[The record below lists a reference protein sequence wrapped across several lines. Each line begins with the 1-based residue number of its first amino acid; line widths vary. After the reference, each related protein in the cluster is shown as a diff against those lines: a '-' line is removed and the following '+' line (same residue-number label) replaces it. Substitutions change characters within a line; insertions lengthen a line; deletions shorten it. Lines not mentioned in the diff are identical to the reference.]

1 MAAPSDTFAGR
12 LRELAILRDSF
23 DQAVAGRGH
32 LVMLAGEPG
41 IGKTRTARELALHAE
56 QHGATVL
63 WGHCHEEAGAPPYWP
78 WVQIFRSALRTGDPG
93 ALLKDVGV
101 RASDIA
107 DILPEIRTLVPD
119 LEPSVRL
126 EDAAQARFRMFESIR
141 QFIVSLCRRQTAL
154 LVLDDLHWADAP
166 SLRLLEFLAP
176 ELGDSR
182 LMLVGTYRPTELSR
196 QHPLSD
202 ALGGLARTPH
212 MTRVNLGGLNAEEV
226 HDFVAVVT
234 GTRPP
239 AWLATSLYKQTEGN
253 PLFLREIVRFLEQQ
267 GLFSG
272 DNTNQMAALPPA
284 IRIPEGV
291 REVIG
296 RRLNLLSASC
306 NEVLALA
313 AVIGRDF
320 DHEVLLRAA
329 RRDGQALADAL
340 DEALIAHIIEET
352 TDGRYQFAH
361 NLIRLTLYDE
371 LRPARRRQL
380 HGSVGA
386 ALEVSRRAEIDAL
399 LPELAR
405 HFLASGDIDRTVDYA
420 TRAGQRA
427 EALLAFE
434 DAVDLFQTALD
445 AMEQRADLDDV
456 SRCRLL
462 FRLGEAFR
470 KANVF
475 PRALGTLCDAAELA
489 SALGEAELCA
499 RAALAYEQ
507 AAWRGAIAAD
517 PKPRYLL
524 ERALEQLDETQ
535 PAIRTQAVAAL
546 ARALL
551 HDGAAAEA
559 KQQGERA
566 IAMARQLGDPGVL
579 ATCLYCLLDVLGGHE
594 TDDSLRY
601 AADALAAARQVGNL
615 EMAHIAHG
623 WRFLSFMERGDIGLA
638 EAELE
643 SIARLDARL
652 RQRTYA
658 LAVLLYRIMLA
669 LMRGELPA
677 VERLIVQA
685 MALLR
690 GRDLAAHEDHLS
702 VLIFTLRREQ
712 GRLAELRPVMSAFL
726 NQSSAG
732 SVWRPGLALLY
743 LEIGQ
748 RDAARVEFEQM
759 AADDFATI
767 PRDGR
772 WLLCMVYLSEVCA
785 ALGDAARA
793 DGLYTL
799 LLPYAGRNIVGGR
812 LICFGSADRYL
823 GLLCTAMSGW
833 TEAERHFDAAL
844 TMNSR
849 IGAHA
854 PLAHTKHDYAAM
866 LLARGAAGDR
876 QRAAAL
882 LQDSLDSA
890 RQLGMHGLEERAAA
904 RLAHS
909 SGTPAAPDTNDDLT
923 SREIEV
929 LRLLAIGRSN
939 ADIAL
944 VLAISLNTVATHVRN
959 ILAKTGCANR
969 TEAAGYAMRHGLA
982 DAVRQA

>member
-1 MAAPSDTFAGR
+1 MAAPSDTFVGR
-12 LRELAILRDSF
+12 LRELATLHDSF
-23 DQAVAGRGH
+23 DHAVAGRGRM
-32 LVMLAGEPG
+32 VMLAGEPG

-63 WGHCHEEAGAPPYWP
+63 WGYCHEEAGAPPYWP
-78 WVQIFRSALRTGDPG
+78 WVQIFRGALRTIDPG
-93 ALLKDVGV
+93 ALLKDVGAG
-101 RASDIA
+101 ASDIA
-107 DILPEIRTLVPD
+107 DIVPEIRNLVPD
-119 LEPSVRL
+119 LEPSIRL

-141 QFIVSLCRRQTAL
+141 QFFFSLCRRQTAL

-176 ELGDSR
+176 ELGESR

-202 ALGGLARTPH
+202 TLGGLARTPH
-212 MTRVNLGGLNAEEV
+212 MARVSLGGLSAEEV
-226 HDFVAVVT
+226 HDFVAAAT

-239 AWLATSLYKQTEGN
+239 AWLATSLYAQTEGN
-253 PLFLREIVRFLEQQ
+253 PLFLREIVRFLEHQ
-267 GLFSG
+267 GLFRG
-272 DNTNQMAALPPA
+272 DRTSHMAALPAA

-296 RRLNLLSASC
+296 RRLNLLSVSC
-306 NEVLALA
+306 NEVLGLA
-313 AVIGRDF
+313 AVVGREFSHDL
-320 DHEVLLRAA
+320 LLRAA
-329 RRDGQALADAL
+329 RRDDQGLIDAL
-340 DEALIAHIIEET
+340 DEALVAHIIEESS
-352 TDGRYQFAH
+352 DRHYQFAH

-386 ALEVSRRAEIDAL
+386 ALEVSRRADIDAL

-405 HFLASGDIDRTVDYA
+405 HFLAAGDIDRAIDYA

-434 DAVDLFQTALD
+434 DAVDFFQTALD
-445 AMEQRADLDDV
+445 AMEQRAEPDDAA
-456 SRCRLL
+456 RCRLL
-462 FRLGEAFR
+462 FLLGEALR
-470 KANVF
+470 KANAF
-475 PRALGTLCDAAELA
+475 PRALTTLRDAAALATELGN
-489 SALGEAELCA
+489 SELSA

-507 AAWRGAIAAD
+507 VAWRSAMPAA
-517 PKPRYLL
+517 PKPRHLL
-524 ERALEQLDETQ
+524 ERALQQLSEAQ
-535 PAIRTQAVAAL
+535 SAIRTQVMGAL

-551 HDGAAAEA
+551 HDGASAEA
-559 KQQGERA
+559 KSQGEQA

-579 ATCLYCLLDVLGGHE
+579 ATCLYCLLDVVGGQE

-615 EMAHIAHG
+615 EMVHIAHA

-643 SIARLDARL
+643 STARLDARL
-652 RQRTYA
+652 RQRTYS

-677 VERLIVQA
+677 AERLIVQS

-690 GRDLAAHEDHLS
+690 SRDLAAHEDHLS
-702 VLIFTLRREQ
+702 LLIFTLRREQ

-726 NQSSAG
+726 HQSAAG

-743 LEIGQ
+743 LEVDQ
-748 RDAARVEFEQM
+748 RDAARIEFEQM
-759 AADDFATI
+759 AAGDFATI
-767 PRDGR
+767 QRDGR

-785 ALGDAARA
+785 ALGDAVRA
-793 DGLYTL
+793 VQLYGL

-823 GLLCTAMSGW
+823 GLLCTAMSDW
-833 TEAERHFDAAL
+833 TEAEHHFEAAL

-854 PLAHTKHDYAAM
+854 QLAHMKHDYAAM
-866 LLARGAAGDR
+866 LLARDAAGDR
-876 QRAAAL
+876 QRAAGL
-882 LQDSLDSA
+882 LQESLDSA
-890 RQLGMHGLEERAAA
+890 SQLGMRGLQERAAA
-904 RLAHS
+904 RLAQS
-909 SGTPAAPDTNDDLT
+909 CRAPAVPDTNDDLT

-939 ADIAL
+939 ADIGL

-982 DAVRQA
+982 GAIHQA

>member
-1 MAAPSDTFAGR
+1 
-12 LRELAILRDSF
+12 
-23 DQAVAGRGH
+23 
-32 LVMLAGEPG
+32 
-41 IGKTRTARELALHAE
+41 
-56 QHGATVL
+56 
-63 WGHCHEEAGAPPYWP
+63 
-78 WVQIFRSALRTGDPG
+78 
-93 ALLKDVGV
+93 
-101 RASDIA
+101 
-107 DILPEIRTLVPD
+107 
-119 LEPSVRL
+119 
-126 EDAAQARFRMFESIR
+126 
-141 QFIVSLCRRQTAL
+141 
-154 LVLDDLHWADAP
+154 
-166 SLRLLEFLAP
+166 
-176 ELGDSR
+176 
-182 LMLVGTYRPTELSR
+182 
-196 QHPLSD
+196 
-202 ALGGLARTPH
+202 
-212 MTRVNLGGLNAEEV
+212 
-226 HDFVAVVT
+226 
-234 GTRPP
+234 
-239 AWLATSLYKQTEGN
+239 
-253 PLFLREIVRFLEQQ
+253 
-267 GLFSG
+267 
-272 DNTNQMAALPPA
+272 
-284 IRIPEGV
+284 
-291 REVIG
+291 
-296 RRLNLLSASC
+296 
-306 NEVLALA
+306 
-313 AVIGRDF
+313 
-320 DHEVLLRAA
+320 VLLRAV
-329 RRDGQALADAL
+329 RRDDQALADAL
-340 DEALIAHIIEET
+340 DEALAAHIIEET
-352 TDGRYQFAH
+352 SDGHYQFAH

-405 HFLASGDIDRTVDYA
+405 HFLAAGDIDRAIDYA
-420 TRAGQRA
+420 THAGQRA
-427 EALLAFE
+427 VALLAFE

-445 AMEQRADLDDV
+445 AMEQRAEPDDA

-462 FRLGEAFR
+462 FRLGEALR
-470 KANVF
+470 KANAF
-475 PRALGTLCDAAELA
+475 LRALATLRDAAELA

-524 ERALEQLDETQ
+524 ERALQQLDETQ
-535 PAIRTQAVAAL
+535 PAMRAQVVGAL

-551 HDGAAAEA
+551 HDGADAEA

-579 ATCLYCLLDVLGGHE
+579 ATCLYCLLDVVGGHE
-594 TDDSLRY
+594 TEDSLRY

-615 EMAHIAHG
+615 EMVHVAHA

-638 EAELE
+638 EAELA
-643 SIARLDARL
+643 STARLDARL

-658 LAVLLYRIMLA
+658 FAVLLYRVMLA
-669 LMRGELPA
+669 LMRGELA
-677 VERLIVQA
+677 EAERLIVRS
-685 MALLR
+685 MTLLR
-690 GRDLAAHEDHLS
+690 GMPANEDMLS

-712 GRLAELRPVMSAFL
+712 GRLPELQPVMSAFL
-726 NQSSAG
+726 HQSTAG
-732 SVWRPGLALLY
+732 AVWRPGLALLY
-743 LEIGQ
+743 LEVGQ
-748 RDAARVEFEQM
+748 RDAARIEFEQM
-759 AADDFATI
+759 AAQGFAAI
-767 PRDGR
+767 LRDGR

-785 ALGDAARA
+785 ALGDAVRA
-793 DGLYTL
+793 DELYRL

-854 PLAHTKHDYAAM
+854 PFAHTKHDYAAM

-890 RQLGMHGLEERAAA
+890 RQLGMRGLEERAAA
-904 RLAHS
+904 RIAQS
-909 SGTPAAPDTNDDLT
+909 SGAPAATDTNDDLT

-929 LRLLAIGRSN
+929 LQLLAIGRSN

-982 DAVRQA
+982 GTVRQA

>member
-1 MAAPSDTFAGR
+1 MAASSDTFVGR
-12 LRELAILRDSF
+12 LRELATLRDSF
-23 DQAVAGRGH
+23 DQAVAGRGR

-41 IGKTRTARELALHAE
+41 IGKTRTARELALHAD

-63 WGHCHEEAGAPPYWP
+63 WGHCHEQAGAPPYWP

-93 ALLKDVGV
+93 ALLNDVGA

-107 DILPEIRTLVPD
+107 DIVPEIRTLVPD
-119 LEPSVRL
+119 LEPSIRL
-126 EDAAQARFRMFESIR
+126 QDAAQARFRMFESIR
-141 QFIVSLCRRQTAL
+141 QFIVSLCRRQSAL

-182 LMLVGTYRPTELSR
+182 LLLVGTYRPTELSR

-212 MTRVNLGGLNAEEV
+212 MARVNLGGLNAEEV

-239 AWLATSLYKQTEGN
+239 AWLATSLHTQTEGN

-267 GLFSG
+267 GLFNG
-272 DNTNQMAALPPA
+272 DCTSQMAALPPA

-320 DHEVLLRAA
+320 DDDVLLRAV
-329 RRDGQALADAL
+329 RRDDQALADAL
-340 DEALIAHIIEET
+340 DEALAAHIIEET
-352 TDGRYQFAH
+352 SDGHYQFAH

-405 HFLASGDIDRTVDYA
+405 HFLAAGDIDRAIDYA
-420 TRAGQRA
+420 THAGQRA
-427 EALLAFE
+427 VALLAFE

-445 AMEQRADLDDV
+445 AMEQRTEPDDA

-462 FRLGEAFR
+462 FRLGEALR
-470 KANVF
+470 KANAF
-475 PRALGTLCDAAELA
+475 LRALATLRDAVELA

-524 ERALEQLDETQ
+524 ERALQQLDETQ
-535 PAIRTQAVAAL
+535 PAMRAQVVGAL

-551 HDGAAAEA
+551 HDGADAEA

-579 ATCLYCLLDVLGGHE
+579 ATCLYCLLDVVGGHE
-594 TDDSLRY
+594 TEDSLRY

-615 EMAHIAHG
+615 EMVHVAHA

-638 EAELE
+638 EAELA
-643 SIARLDARL
+643 STARLDARL

-658 LAVLLYRIMLA
+658 FAVLLYRVMLA
-669 LMRGELPA
+669 LMRGELA
-677 VERLIVQA
+677 EAERLIVRS
-685 MALLR
+685 MTLLR
-690 GRDLAAHEDHLS
+690 GMPANEDMLS

-712 GRLAELRPVMSAFL
+712 GRLAELQPVMSAFL
-726 NQSSAG
+726 HQSTAG
-732 SVWRPGLALLY
+732 AVWRPGLALLY
-743 LEIGQ
+743 LEVCQ
-748 RDAARVEFEQM
+748 RDAARIEFEQM
-759 AADDFATI
+759 AAQGFAAI
-767 PRDGR
+767 LRDGR

-785 ALGDAARA
+785 ALSDAVRA
-793 DGLYTL
+793 DELYRL

-890 RQLGMHGLEERAAA
+890 RQLGMRGLEERASA
-904 RLAHS
+904 RIAQS
-909 SGTPAAPDTNDDLT
+909 SGAPAATDTNDDLT

-929 LRLLAIGRSN
+929 LQLLAIGRSN

-982 DAVRQA
+982 GAIRQA

>member
-1 MAAPSDTFAGR
+1 MAASSDTFVGR
-12 LRELAILRDSF
+12 LRELATLRDSF
-23 DQAVAGRGH
+23 DQAVAGRGR

-41 IGKTRTARELALHAE
+41 IGKTRTARELALHAD

-63 WGHCHEEAGAPPYWP
+63 WGHCHEQAGAPPYWP

-93 ALLKDVGV
+93 ALLNDVGA

-107 DILPEIRTLVPD
+107 DIVPEIRTLVPD
-119 LEPSVRL
+119 LEPSIRL
-126 EDAAQARFRMFESIR
+126 QDAAQARFRMFESIR
-141 QFIVSLCRRQTAL
+141 QFIVSLCRRQSAL

-182 LMLVGTYRPTELSR
+182 LLLVGTYRPTELSR

-212 MTRVNLGGLNAEEV
+212 MARVNLGGLNAEEV

-239 AWLATSLYKQTEGN
+239 AWLATSLYTQTEGN

-267 GLFSG
+267 GLFNG
-272 DNTNQMAALPPA
+272 DCTSQMAALPPA

-320 DHEVLLRAA
+320 DDDVLLRAV
-329 RRDGQALADAL
+329 RRDDQALADAL
-340 DEALIAHIIEET
+340 DEALAAHIIEET
-352 TDGRYQFAH
+352 SDGHYQFAH

-405 HFLASGDIDRTVDYA
+405 HFLAAGDIDRAIDYA
-420 TRAGQRA
+420 THAGQRA
-427 EALLAFE
+427 VALLAFE

-445 AMEQRADLDDV
+445 AMEQRAEPDDA

-462 FRLGEAFR
+462 FRLGEALR
-470 KANVF
+470 KANAF
-475 PRALGTLCDAAELA
+475 LRALATLRDAAELA

-524 ERALEQLDETQ
+524 ERALQQLDETQ
-535 PAIRTQAVAAL
+535 PAMRAQVVGAL

-551 HDGAAAEA
+551 HDGADAEA

-579 ATCLYCLLDVLGGHE
+579 ATCLYCLLDVVGGHE
-594 TDDSLRY
+594 TEDSLRY

-615 EMAHIAHG
+615 EMVHVAHA

-638 EAELE
+638 EAELA
-643 SIARLDARL
+643 STARLDARL

-658 LAVLLYRIMLA
+658 FAVLLYRVMLA
-669 LMRGELPA
+669 LMRGELA
-677 VERLIVQA
+677 EAERLIVRS
-685 MALLR
+685 MTLLR
-690 GRDLAAHEDHLS
+690 GMPANEDMLS

-712 GRLAELRPVMSAFL
+712 GRLPELQPVMSAFL
-726 NQSSAG
+726 HQSTAG
-732 SVWRPGLALLY
+732 AVWRPGLALLY
-743 LEIGQ
+743 LEVGQ
-748 RDAARVEFEQM
+748 RDAARIEFEQM
-759 AADDFATI
+759 AAQGFAAI
-767 PRDGR
+767 LRDGR

-785 ALGDAARA
+785 ALSDAVRA
-793 DGLYTL
+793 DELYSL

-866 LLARGAAGDR
+866 LLARGAAGDP
-876 QRAAAL
+876 QKAAAL

-890 RQLGMHGLEERAAA
+890 RQLGMRGLEERAAA
-904 RLAHS
+904 RIAQS
-909 SGTPAAPDTNDDLT
+909 SGTPAATDTNDDLT

-929 LRLLAIGRSN
+929 LQLLAIGRSN

-982 DAVRQA
+982 GTVRQA

>member
-1 MAAPSDTFAGR
+1 M
-12 LRELAILRDSF
+12 
-23 DQAVAGRGH
+23 
-32 LVMLAGEPG
+32 
-41 IGKTRTARELALHAE
+41 
-56 QHGATVL
+56 
-63 WGHCHEEAGAPPYWP
+63 
-78 WVQIFRSALRTGDPG
+78 
-93 ALLKDVGV
+93 
-101 RASDIA
+101 
-107 DILPEIRTLVPD
+107 
-119 LEPSVRL
+119 
-126 EDAAQARFRMFESIR
+126 
-141 QFIVSLCRRQTAL
+141 
-154 LVLDDLHWADAP
+154 LDDLHWADAP
-166 SLRLLEFLAP
+166 SLRLLEFLTP
-176 ELGDSR
+176 ELGDSK

-212 MTRVNLGGLNAEEV
+212 MARVNLGGLNAEEV

-272 DNTNQMAALPPA
+272 DSTSQMAALPPA

-313 AVIGRDF
+313 AVVGRDF
-320 DHEVLLRAA
+320 SHDLLLRVA
-329 RRDGQALADAL
+329 RRDDQALTDAL
-340 DEALIAHIIEET
+340 DEALVAHIIEET
-352 TDGRYQFAH
+352 TDGHYQFAH

-380 HGSVGA
+380 HRSIGA

-399 LPELAR
+399 LPELSR
-405 HFLASGDIDRTVDYA
+405 HFLAAGDIDRAIDYA

-434 DAVDLFQTALD
+434 DAVDFFQTALD
-445 AMEQRADLDDV
+445 AMEQLTDPDDA

-462 FRLGEAFR
+462 FRLGEALR

-475 PRALGTLCDAAELA
+475 LRALRTLCDAAELA
-489 SALGEAELCA
+489 SALGEPELCA

-507 AAWRGAIAAD
+507 AAWRSAMPAD

-524 ERALEQLDETQ
+524 ERALQQLDETQ
-535 PAIRTQAVAAL
+535 PAIRTQVVGAL

-551 HDGAAAEA
+551 HDGADAEA

-579 ATCLYCLLDVLGGHE
+579 ATCLYCLLDVVGGQE
-594 TDDSLRY
+594 TDNSLRY

-615 EMAHIAHG
+615 EMVHIAHA

-643 SIARLDARL
+643 STARLDARL

-677 VERLIVQA
+677 VERLIVQS
-685 MALLR
+685 MVLLR

-726 NQSSAG
+726 HQSAAG

-743 LEIGQ
+743 LEVGQ
-748 RDAARVEFEQM
+748 RDAARIEFEQM
-759 AADDFATI
+759 AAEDFATI
-767 PRDGR
+767 QRDGR
-772 WLLCMVYLSEVCA
+772 WLLCMIYLSEVCA
-785 ALGDAARA
+785 ALGDPVRA
-793 DGLYTL
+793 DQLYGL

-812 LICFGSADRYL
+812 LVCFGRR
-823 GLLCTAMSGW
+823 T
-833 TEAERHFDAAL
+833 
-844 TMNSR
+844 
-849 IGAHA
+849 
-854 PLAHTKHDYAAM
+854 
-866 LLARGAAGDR
+866 
-876 QRAAAL
+876 
-882 LQDSLDSA
+882 
-890 RQLGMHGLEERAAA
+890 
-904 RLAHS
+904 
-909 SGTPAAPDTNDDLT
+909 
-923 SREIEV
+923 
-929 LRLLAIGRSN
+929 
-939 ADIAL
+939 
-944 VLAISLNTVATHVRN
+944 AISDCSAPPSRAGPRRN
-959 ILAKTGCANR
+959 AISTLR
-969 TEAAGYAMRHGLA
+969 
-982 DAVRQA
+982 